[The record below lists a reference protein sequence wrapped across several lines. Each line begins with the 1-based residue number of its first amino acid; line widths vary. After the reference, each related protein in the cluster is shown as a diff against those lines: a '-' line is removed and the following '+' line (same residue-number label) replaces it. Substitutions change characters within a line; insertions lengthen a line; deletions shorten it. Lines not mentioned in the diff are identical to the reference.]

1 MYGAGFDIK
10 EIQSVLGHSSSGT
23 TDIYLKGLDDR
34 ANHVFQ
40 NFIIKGE

>member
-1 MYGAGFDIK
+1 MYGEGFDIK
-10 EIQSVLGHSSSGT
+10 EIQSVLGHNSSGT

-40 NFIIKGE
+40 NFVVKG